1 MSVGGDDDTI
11 AGSLPTQGNVVADV
25 PDMVAGRYK
34 IQRWLGG
41 GGMGRV
47 YEALDIEL
55 HEQVALKIL
64 KPGLT
69 EDALERF
76 RREVKL
82 TRRIQHPNVARM
94 FDIGDS
100 DTTKF
105 LTMEL
110 VVGEALARSCGKP
123 LPYPRVLDLGKQ
135 IASGLAA
142 AHDKGV
148 IHRDLKPDNV
158 LVERVTGRAVL
169 TDFGIARGVDDPSVT
184 QVGSVVGT
192 PRYMAPE
199 QLAGREVDARSDL
212 FALGVI
218 LYELVMGTRPWSGDN
233 AIAIAVAQATQKP
246 EPIDA
251 RVPAAFA
258 AAIMICIDLDPS
270 RRPQSAHD
278 LVAIFGAL
286 PATHESDDEP
296 TRVSRPPRTPVP
308 TTPPKAPPPAPH
320 ASTSQSGAVVTLAV
334 LPLPCGPGD
343 EYLADAVLED
353 LIDTMSSS
361 SGIKVRPAGLV
372 RTKADPDP
380 REVGRALDVDYVVTG
395 SIRRTP
401 QGIRVSARLI
411 AITDGFQIWAHRA
424 DGIDTDV
431 LAISEQLARGIASA
445 LSTRATA
452 PTRPTD
458 PRAVDLYLRARAEL
472 RLFWGTHAVAA
483 ADLLDQAFELSPS
496 SAPIAGA
503 RAYAATQAWA
513 MSGER
518 PLYARAIEAI
528 ERGIQL
534 DHPEA
539 FLASAALKINCGD
552 AVGGARDLGTALVR
566 GPMLA
571 AAHEMAGRI
580 LVEVGAVTEA
590 RKHLENARALDP
602 SRSHIIGVEVARL
615 DALEGRWEAADASIE
630 RVISDTDKSILQL
643 GMVHKARLAAWRGDK
658 GAMLAATTVFAPRM
672 GTAATRLIEYISN
685 AANAGRVDSALWRD
699 FVDQFG
705 GLHKPVRTQLMGLQ
719 LLAELAFILDRED
732 LGLETLEEAERLG
745 LMDVVILDKCP
756 VFERV
761 ANHPRFRQIRSRVAD
776 RAGEVLAAFRST
788 AG

>member
-11 AGSLPTQGNVVADV
+11 AGTIAGAVPTLGNVLGDV
-25 PDMVAGRYK
+25 PDLIAGRYK

-47 YEALDIEL
+47 FEALDIEL

-100 DTTKF
+100 ENMKF

-110 VVGEALARSCGKP
+110 VDGEALARESGKP
-123 LPYPRVLDLGKQ
+123 LPYSRVLNYARQ

-158 LVERVTGRAVL
+158 LVERTTGRAVL

-199 QLAGREVDARSDL
+199 QLAGRDADARSDL

-218 LYELVMGTRPWSGDN
+218 LYELVMGVRPWIGDN
-233 AIAIAVAQATQKP
+233 AIAIAVAQATRRP
-246 EPIDA
+246 DPVDA
-251 RVPAAFA
+251 SIPAAFA
-258 AAIMICIDLDPS
+258 SAITICIELDPQH
-270 RRPQSAHD
+270 RPQSAHD
-278 LVAIFGAL
+278 LIAILKAL
-286 PATHESDDEP
+286 PETYDHEDEP
-296 TRVSRPPRTPVP
+296 TRVSRPKLIQRAPLP
-308 TTPPKAPPPAPH
+308 TAPQAMP
-320 ASTSQSGAVVTLAV
+320 SQTGAVVTLAV
-334 LPLPCGPGD
+334 LPLACGIGD

-353 LIDTMSSS
+353 LIDTLSSS

-372 RTKADPDP
+372 RAKTDPDP
-380 REVGRALDVDYVVTG
+380 REVGRALDVDHVVTG
-395 SIRRTP
+395 SIRRLP

-424 DGIDTDV
+424 DGIETDV

-452 PTRPTD
+452 ATRPTD

-472 RLFWGTHAVAA
+472 RLFWGTHAIAA
-483 ADLLDQAFELSPS
+483 ADLLDQALELSPT
-496 SAPIAGA
+496 SAPIAGT
-503 RAYAATQAWA
+503 RAYAATAAWA

-518 PLYARAIEAI
+518 VLYPRAIEAI
-528 ERGIQL
+528 ERAL
-534 DHPEA
+534 HLNHPEG
-539 FLASAALKINCGD
+539 FLAAASLKLNSGD
-552 AVGGARDLGTALVR
+552 AIGGARDLGTALVR

-571 AAHEMAGRI
+571 PAHEMAGRI
-580 LVEVGAVTEA
+580 LVEVDAIAEA
-590 RKHLENARALDP
+590 RKHFETARGLDP
-602 SRSHIIGVEVARL
+602 TRGHIIGVEVARL

-630 RVISDTDKSILQL
+630 RVIADTDKSILQL

-672 GTAATRLIEYISN
+672 GPAATRLIEYITN
-685 AANAGRVDSALWRD
+685 AANAGTIDSTMWRD
-699 FVDQFG
+699 FVVQFG
-705 GLHKPVRTQLMGLQ
+705 GVHKPVRTQLMGLQ
-719 LLAELAFILDRED
+719 LLTELAFILDRQD

-745 LMDVVILDKCP
+745 LMDVVNLDKCP
-756 VFERV
+756 VFEQV
-761 ANHPRFRQIRSRVAD
+761 ANHPRFREVRNRVAD
-776 RAGEVLAAFRST
+776 RASEVLAAFRST